1 MEFLVKSVRPE
12 TLKTATLV
20 LAVGEGRKLGAS
32 AKAVDDATGGAISAV
47 LKRGDLAG
55 KVGQTLLLQSLPNL
69 KAERVLLV
77 GAGKERELG
86 DRQYRKLASAVLS
99 TLKGLAGA
107 DAALALGDL
116 AVKGRGAHA
125 KARLLVETLADGLYV
140 FDRYKSQK
148 AEPLKLKKLTLL
160 ADKAD
165 SAAVEQGS
173 KEAQAIANGMAL
185 TRDLGNLP
193 PNVCHPTF
201 LGEQAKG
208 LAKEFKGLKVEV
220 LDEKKLRELG
230 MGSFLAVA
238 QGSDQPPRLI
248 VLQYNGAKK
257 DQAPHVLVG
266 KGITFDTGGI
276 SLKPGLGMD
285 EMKFDMCGA
294 ASVFGTFR
302 AVLELQLPINLVGL
316 LACAENMPSGGATRP
331 GDIVTTMSGQT
342 VEILNTDAEGRLVLC
357 DALTYAERFKPQSVI
372 DIATLTG
379 ACIVALGSNTSGL
392 MGNNEA
398 LVRQLLKAGE
408 FADDRAWQLPLFD
421 EYQEQLDSP
430 FADIANIGG
439 PKAGTITAGCFLSRF
454 AKKYHWAPPGH
465 RRHRLDQRR
474 QGQRRHRPPGSVV
487 DPVPAGT
494 GQVTR
499 VDFYVIPSADPSA
512 RLQVACRLAEKA
524 WRQGM
529 QVYLHCADEAQRS
542 ELDGRLWSFRGE
554 AFIPHSLAEEDAEAP
569 VALGLGEPPGNHR
582 DLLINLTLEAPGFVP
597 NFSRVAELVVE
608 EPAIRQAAR
617 DKFRFYREQGYP
629 LQDHRLPRI

>member
-1 MEFLVKSVRPE
+1 MEFLVKSVSPQ

-20 LAVGEGRKLGAS
+20 LAVGEGRKLGAV
-32 AKAVDDATGGAISAV
+32 AQAVDTASGGAIAAL

-55 KVGQTLLLQSLPNL
+55 KVGQTLLLQALPNL

-77 GAGKERELG
+77 GAGKERELS
-86 DRQYRKLASAVLS
+86 DRQYRKLVSSVLGSLKSLGGGDAV
-99 TLKGLAGA
+99 
-107 DAALALGDL
+107 LALGDL
-116 AVKGRGAHA
+116 AVKGRNAHG

-140 FDRYKSQK
+140 FDRFKSQK
-148 AEPLKLKKLTLL
+148 TDAPKLKKITLL

-165 SAAVEQGS
+165 APAVEQGA

-193 PNVCHPTF
+193 PNLCHPSF
-201 LGEQAKG
+201 LADEAKA
-208 LAKEFKGLKVEV
+208 LAKAHKNLKVEV

-230 MGSFLAVA
+230 MGAFLAVA
-238 QGSDQPPRLI
+238 QGSEQPPRLI
-248 VLQYNGAKK
+248 VLQYNGGKK
-257 DQAPHVLVG
+257 DEAPYALVG

-316 LACAENMPSGGATRP
+316 LACAENMPSGRATRP

-357 DALTYAERFKPQSVI
+357 DTLTYAERFKPQAVV

-379 ACIVALGSNTSGL
+379 ACIVALGANTSGL
-392 MGNNEA
+392 MGNNDA

-408 FADDRAWQLPLFD
+408 HADDRAWQLPLFD

-454 AKKYHWAPPGH
+454 AKKYHWAH
-465 RRHRLDQRR
+465 LDIAGTAWISGGKDKGATGR
-474 QGQRRHRPPGSVV
+474 
-487 DPVPAGT
+487 PVPLLT
-494 GQVTR
+494 Q
-499 VDFYVIPSADPSA
+499 
-512 RLQVACRLAEKA
+512 
-524 WRQGM
+524 
-529 QVYLHCADEAQRS
+529 YL
-542 ELDGRLWSFRGE
+542 
-554 AFIPHSLAEEDAEAP
+554 
-569 VALGLGEPPGNHR
+569 
-582 DLLINLTLEAPGFVP
+582 LERA
-597 NFSRVAELVVE
+597 
-608 EPAIRQAAR
+608 
-617 DKFRFYREQGYP
+617 K
-629 LQDHRLPRI
+629 

>member
-20 LAVGEGRKLGAS
+20 IAVGEGRKLGAS
-32 AKAVDDATGGAISAV
+32 AKAVDEATGGAIANL

-55 KVGQTLLLQSLPNL
+55 KVGQTLLLQDLPNL

-77 GAGKERELG
+77 GAGKERELS
-86 DRQYRKLASAVLS
+86 DRAYRKLVSAVLGN
-99 TLKGLAGA
+99 LKNLGGA
-107 DAALALGDL
+107 DAVLALGDL
-116 AVKGRGAHA
+116 AVKGRNAHG
-125 KARLLVETLADGLYV
+125 KARLQVETLADGTYV
-140 FDRYKSQK
+140 FDRFKSQK
-148 AEPLKLKKLTLL
+148 AEAPKLKKITLL

-165 SAAVEQGS
+165 AAAVEQGA

-193 PNVCHPTF
+193 PNLCHPTF
-201 LGEQAKG
+201 LGEQAKALG
-208 LAKEFKGLKVEV
+208 KEYKGLKVEV

-257 DQAPHVLVG
+257 KKDEAPHVLVG

-302 AVLELQLPINLVGL
+302 AVLELQLPINLVGVM
-316 LACAENMPSGGATRP
+316 ACAENMPSGGATRP

-357 DALTYAERFKPQSVI
+357 DALTYVERFKPQSVV

-392 MGNNEA
+392 MGNNDA
-398 LVRQLLKAGE
+398 LIKQLLKAGE
-408 FADDRAWQLPLFD
+408 VADDRAWQLPLFD

-454 AKKYHWAPPGH
+454 AKKFHWAH
-465 RRHRLDQRR
+465 LDIAGTAWISGGKDKGATGR
-474 QGQRRHRPPGSVV
+474 
-487 DPVPAGT
+487 PVPLLT
-494 GQVTR
+494 Q
-499 VDFYVIPSADPSA
+499 
-512 RLQVACRLAEKA
+512 
-524 WRQGM
+524 
-529 QVYLHCADEAQRS
+529 YL
-542 ELDGRLWSFRGE
+542 LDR
-554 AFIPHSLAEEDAEAP
+554 A
-569 VALGLGEPPGNHR
+569 
-582 DLLINLTLEAPGFVP
+582 
-597 NFSRVAELVVE
+597 
-608 EPAIRQAAR
+608 
-617 DKFRFYREQGYP
+617 K
-629 LQDHRLPRI
+629 